1 MLVCLEDVEGVD
13 YKEETGEEVLLV
25 ASPGHVPVLDMVQCM
40 VEEEGEESE
49 EQVVEREGEG
59 HLLAALSYWCQGKP
73 GGCQIDSSLTSCG
86 STRVKWHEEEDYNSR
101 EIPCPSYRHGALE
114 KKFSKCLLGKR
125 LLRTILPPVPL
136 ENTCFIKTVVRG
148 SWQAA
153 RSQCW
158 D

>member
-1 MLVCLEDVEGVD
+1 MLACLQDVEGVE
-13 YKEETGEEVLLV
+13 YKEEVGEEVLLM
-25 ASPGHVPVLDMVQCM
+25 ASPGHVPVLDMARCM
-40 VEEEGEESE
+40 VEEGESE
-49 EQVVEREGEG
+49 EQVESKGD

-73 GGCQIDSSLTSCG
+73 GGCQIDSSLTSCERT
-86 STRVKWHEEEDYNSR
+86 SVKWHEEEDYNSR

-114 KKFSKCLLGKR
+114 KKF
-125 LLRTILPPVPL
+125 IPL

-148 SWQAA
+148 SWKEA